1 MSSNEV
7 LCETK
12 DNVMWI
18 SINRPEKLNALN
30 TNVRLSIIKCLKEA
44 EANQEVRVIVIKGVG
59 KAFSAGADINDL
71 RALSELSE
79 EEIIKIR
86 KDTGVSSIGTVIRS
100 LSKPVIALVHGYC
113 LGGGFELIQFCDLV
127 YATEDAIFGQPEINI
142 GIIPGGGGTQNLPR
156 LIGEKKAKE
165 FIFTG
170 KRISAKEAFELGIIN
185 NIFHDL
191 NEMENEVLKV
201 INEIKAK
208 SPKAIAAAKR
218 AINITYEKPL
228 SEGLK
233 IERKL
238 LAKVLKTNEAKQL
251 MDSFIK
257 KSK

>member
-1 MSSNEV
+1 MNSNEV
-7 LCETK
+7 MCETK

-59 KAFSAGADINDL
+59 KVFSAGGDISDL

-86 KDTGVSSIGTVIRS
+86 KDTGVSSIGSVIRN

-165 FIFTG
+165 LIFTG
-170 KRISAKEAFELGIIN
+170 KRISAKETFELGIIN

-191 NEMENEVLKV
+191 NDMENEVLKI